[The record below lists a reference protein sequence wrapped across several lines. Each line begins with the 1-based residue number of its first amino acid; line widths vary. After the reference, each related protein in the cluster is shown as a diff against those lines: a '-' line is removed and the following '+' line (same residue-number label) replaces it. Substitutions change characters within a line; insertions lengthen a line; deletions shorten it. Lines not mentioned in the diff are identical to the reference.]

1 MGDREEFDRI
11 VEHLD
16 LDLSGLDEPDT
27 SPKLPRSP
35 ADPAPADSA
44 PADSAPADPAP
55 PVVHP
60 AARDDAR
67 SPDVDEQ
74 FYRRIDPP
82 PPRGWKPGTAAAWAG
97 VVGSPIALV
106 AFTLLG
112 FLAPRTVIVAMSLVF
127 IGSAIYLIAQLP
139 EHGPGRGDDPDDG
152 AVL

>member
-16 LDLSGLDEPDT
+16 LDLSGLDEPE
-27 SPKLPRSP
+27 SPKQPDRT
-35 ADPAPADSA
+35 
-44 PADSAPADPAP
+44 P
-55 PVVHP
+55 PEPTPPPVHP
-60 AARDDAR
+60 AARGGATDDAR

-74 FYRRIDPP
+74 FYRRVDPP
-82 PPRGWKPGTAAAWAG
+82 PPRGWKPGTTAAWAG

-112 FLAPRTVIVAMSLVF
+112 FLAPRTVVIAMSLVF
-127 IGSAIYLIAQLP
+127 VGSAIYLIAQLP
-139 EHGPGRGDDPDDG
+139 EHGPSRGDDPDDG

>member
-11 VEHLD
+11 VEHLE
-16 LDLSGLDEPDT
+16 LDLSGLDDPDT
-27 SPKLPRSP
+27 SPKPDRTP
-35 ADPAPADSA
+35 PDPT
-44 PADSAPADPAP
+44 P
-55 PVVHP
+55 PPVHP
-60 AARDDAR
+60 AARDHESDGAR

-82 PPRGWKPGTAAAWAG
+82 PPRGWKPGTAAAWAA

-106 AFTLLG
+106 VFTLLG
-112 FLAPRTVIVAMSLVF
+112 FTAPRTVVIALSLVF

-139 EHGPGRGDDPDDG
+139 EHGPSRGDDPDDG

>member
-16 LDLSGLDEPDT
+16 LDLSGLDDPDT
-27 SPKLPRSP
+27 STKPDRTPTGP
-35 ADPAPADSA
+35 T
-44 PADSAPADPAP
+44 P
-55 PVVHP
+55 PPVHP
-60 AARDDAR
+60 AARDDASDGAR

-112 FLAPRTVIVAMSLVF
+112 FLAPRTVVIAMSLVF
-127 IGSAIYLIAQLP
+127 VGSAIYLIAQLP
-139 EHGPGRGDDPDDG
+139 EHGPSHGDDPDDG